1 MEIKTFKTAEK
12 INNKI
17 NQCEQTLDCLR
28 YVRNTVKEHSK
39 IVKSIVVYLANCDN
53 TDTHTVGADINAY
66 TIGEIFSDDVIDYL
80 IRRLEMESSKLQTEF
95 KKL

>member
-17 NQCEQTLDCLR
+17 SQCEQALENLS
-28 YVRNTVKEHSK
+28 YVRNTVKKHSK

-53 TDTHTVGADINAY
+53 TNACTVGADINAL
-66 TIGEIFSDDVIDYL
+66 TIGELFSDDVIDYL
-80 IRRLEMESSKLQTEF
+80 VRRLDMESSKLQTEF
-95 KKL
+95 RKL

>member
-1 MEIKTFKTAEK
+1 METKTFKQAEI

-17 NQCEQTLDCLR
+17 SQCEQALESLS

-53 TDTHTVGADINAY
+53 TDARTVGADINAY
-66 TIGEIFSDDVIDYL
+66 TIGELFSDDVIDYL

>member
-1 MEIKTFKTAEK
+1 METSTFKRAEI

-17 NQCEQTLDCLR
+17 NQCQQALDCLR
-28 YVRNTVKEHSK
+28 YVRNSIKEHSK
-39 IVKSIVVYLANCDN
+39 IVKSIVVHLANCDN
-53 TDTHTVGADINAY
+53 TDARTVGADINAL
-66 TIGEIFSDDVIDYL
+66 TIGELFSDDVIDYL